1 MGFLEGLS
9 GISYEKKNSLSEIWY
24 NLIDGMGMVPMII
37 WSTHKVISL
46 LNLVQFLFYLFIIE
60 CMSASNS

>member
-46 LNLVQFLFYLFIIE
+46 LNLVQFLFYLFFIE

>member
-1 MGFLEGLS
+1 MGFWKGIVVLVLE
-9 GISYEKKNSLSEIWY
+9 KNSLSEIWY

-46 LNLVQFLFYLFIIE
+46 LNLVQFLFYLFFIE
-60 CMSASNS
+60 CMSASKS